1 MSQPI
6 SDAHVDEAASQ
17 GGAIPLP
24 DGFTPGVPPSPAN
37 MPPKPDVVYRDNQP
51 KAPQAPQAAPQAP
64 PDPDDGD
71 DDGKGKGKG
80 KKLETLD
87 DYKAELE
94 RVRRESADRRVK
106 LRELEPLAQQA
117 LEAEEAKKTEVQK
130 AIERAEAAEKRDRE
144 REENFNRLDVAVKLG
159 IDPDNIDLIGPGS
172 REEMEQRALRVKAM
186 QDAQAAPGA
195 PPSDRPVEGLRPGAS
210 PEPPKQADDSY
221 PASWTPS
228 HIRDRA
234 NENRR
239 TQYGQ

>member
-1 MSQPI
+1 MTQPL
-6 SDAHVDEAASQ
+6 SDTHVDEAASQ
-17 GGAIPLP
+17 GGPIPLP
-24 DGFTPGVPPSPAN
+24 EGFTPGAPPSPAN
-37 MPPKPDVVYRDNQP
+37 MPPAAP
-51 KAPQAPQAAPQAP
+51 APQQQQPPAPDDG
-64 PDPDDGD
+64 DPDDGD
-71 DDGKGKGKG
+71 DGDGKGKGKG
-80 KKLETLD
+80 KKLETVD

-94 RVRRESADRRVK
+94 RVRKESADRRVK
-106 LRELEPLAQQA
+106 LRELEPLAKAA

-130 AIERAEAAEKRDRE
+130 ALERAEAAEKRDRE
-144 REENFNRLDVAVKLG
+144 REENFNRLDVAVKVG

-210 PEPPKQADDSY
+210 PEPPKPADDSY
-221 PASWTPS
+221 PAAWTPN

>member
-1 MSQPI
+1 MTQPI
-6 SDAHVDEAASQ
+6 SDTHVDEAASQ

-24 DGFTPGVPPSPAN
+24 EGFTPGAPPSPAN
-37 MPPKPDVVYRDNQP
+37 MPPKPDVVYRDSQR
-51 KAPQAPQAAPQAP
+51 QAPQTPQA
-64 PDPDDGD
+64 DDDSGD
-71 DDGKGKGKG
+71 DSGDDGKGKGKG
-80 KKLETLD
+80 KKLESLD

-94 RVRRESADRRVK
+94 RVRKESADRRVK

-130 AIERAEAAEKRDRE
+130 AVERAEAAEKRDRE

-221 PASWTPS
+221 PAAWTPS

>member
-1 MSQPI
+1 MTQPI
-6 SDAHVDEAASQ
+6 SGTHVDEAASQ

-24 DGFTPGVPPSPAN
+24 EGFTPGVPAGVPASPAN
-37 MPPKPDVVYRDNQP
+37 MPRPAAPAPPHQT
-51 KAPQAPQAAPQAP
+51 PQAPQA
-64 PDPDDGD
+64 DDSDDGGD
-71 DDGKGKGKG
+71 DSKGKGKG
-80 KKLETLD
+80 KKLESLD

-94 RVRRESADRRVK
+94 RVRKESADRRVK

-130 AIERAEAAEKRDRE
+130 AVERAEAAEKRDRE

-221 PASWTPS
+221 PAAWTPS